1 LFPFSTETKAMF
13 KRVILEDWAAIV
25 PMVAFGILFLVFF
38 VTTVRA
44 VCMRPADRE
53 RMAKL
58 PLQDAPDEP

>member
-1 LFPFSTETKAMF
+1 MF